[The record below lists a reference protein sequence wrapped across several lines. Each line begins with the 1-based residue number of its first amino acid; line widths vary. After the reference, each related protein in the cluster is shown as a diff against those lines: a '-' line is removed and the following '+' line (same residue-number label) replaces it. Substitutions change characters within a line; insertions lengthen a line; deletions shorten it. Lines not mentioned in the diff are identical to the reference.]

1 MAGTELAHAGARVA
15 VSETRVLMKG
25 DAALRSHRALRREL
39 CFTRLGA
46 GAFTL
51 LCTAVSLL
59 FFSQHLAA
67 CKVRSRAPES
77 APCSCPK
84 CSETS
89 QFRALADGGSKE
101 PYQAFLKIACKH
113 PPSAHDTLL
122 MWEQNKLFG
131 FSLSSD
137 SATLIVPSAGMYRIA
152 LQVTYR
158 GTDQVSSS
166 KQMILEHHLAVLSD
180 SYQQDRTMLSA
191 FETVYSENT
200 NWRKSLYSE
209 GIFNF
214 QKGDGLKVK
223 TSNLRLVDCDGNVGT
238 KTFLTAYPLA
248 VA

>member
-1 MAGTELAHAGARVA
+1 MSDHQKVR
-15 VSETRVLMKG
+15 ETPL
-25 DAALRSHRALRREL
+25 DISATYH
-39 CFTRLGA
+39 
-46 GAFTL
+46 
-51 LCTAVSLL
+51 SLL
-59 FFSQHLAA
+59 ERARWTFVWKKDLPS
-67 CKVRSRAPES
+67 VRIKNES
-77 APCSCPK
+77 EEHGAK
-84 CSETS
+84 ANGSETS

-131 FSLSSD
+131 FRLSSD

>member
-1 MAGTELAHAGARVA
+1 EI
-15 VSETRVLMKG
+15 VL
-25 DAALRSHRALRREL
+25 SHNVPEKVKFLP
-39 CFTRLGA
+39 
-46 GAFTL
+46 
-51 LCTAVSLL
+51 LL
-59 FFSQHLAA
+59 FFLL
-67 CKVRSRAPES
+67 V
-77 APCSCPK
+77 
-84 CSETS
+84 
-89 QFRALADGGSKE
+89 
-101 PYQAFLKIACKH
+101 FLKPFWTVFACKH

-131 FSLSSD
+131 FRLSSD

-223 TSNLRLVDCDGNVGT
+223 TSNLRLVDFSEM
-238 KTFLTAYPLA
+238 FLTVTVKILKP
-248 VA
+248 